1 MQIAMVVA
9 LIVFPEMVT
18 FTQDKKL
25 EVDLDTIESQPVYN
39 VISQLIY
46 AASRHQVSDVWI
58 GGERKLRERRLI
70 DIDTAEILAKARRW
84 QARIAS
90 T

>member
-1 MQIAMVVA
+1 M
-9 LIVFPEMVT
+9 
-18 FTQDKKL
+18 
-25 EVDLDTIESQPVYN
+25 YN